1 MSNSNDITARI
12 TAYPS
17 SKMRIGSKVYTVYI
31 NQAERTVYY
40 WDEDAKDWK
49 AGQFDP
55 EQIQSLLDKS
65 NSEQSASKAGDPE
78 ASTSHPKEKDNS
90 GKRKFDVK
98 KLKQNKSFLFLMI
111 AFVALIVVITVVPK
125 LASRGSSQSSSSTID
140 EKNTPAVG
148 SSYSVLIAKKNILP
162 GDQLNAENVGI
173 ITVSSSVFVSNPSIY
188 RENEK
193 DNVLGMYAI
202 SFIPYGAPVTWDNTG
217 VSQNDL
223 VSPYLQIASYMDVL
237 VIPVNVKNY
246 DLTTLAF
253 GDYIDV
259 DIEKYTR
266 QQTNQETPITNTPA
280 GMTHSSSVTSQI
292 KTDYYTLN
300 HFQVIDLLNPDKT
313 SVYPLVFKYAS
324 IPYPYREDAL
334 PVILPDMK
342 AAVSLNHIAYICL
355 AVTSEQK
362 VAIGD
367 LQLDNSKVTI
377 REITPNASIAEKF
390 SRTSYM
396 SACEQMI
403 IYRDTI
409 LNGGN

>member
-65 NSEQSASKAGDPE
+65 NSAQSASKAGDPE
-78 ASTSHPKEKDNS
+78 ASTSHPKENDNS

-125 LASRGSSQSSSSTID
+125 LASRGSSQSSSSTIN
-140 EKNTPAVG
+140 ENNAPAVG

-334 PVILPDMK
+334 LRRQT
-342 AAVSLNHIAYICL
+342 L
-355 AVTSEQK
+355 
-362 VAIGD
+362 
-367 LQLDNSKVTI
+367 
-377 REITPNASIAEKF
+377 
-390 SRTSYM
+390 
-396 SACEQMI
+396 
-403 IYRDTI
+403 
-409 LNGGN
+409 